1 MDLRGVCDWLA
12 ISKAK
17 KGTLCCETSGSMSCV
32 GIVSRCMESL
42 GMWEDVLSIVDDE
55 TGNDEGRLF
64 VQDDNWDGSQYLR
77 YRFVVLVWLFWLF
90 SALFCV
96 ALCAVGKHSHH
107 PLLSLSHAQELRSI
121 GS

>member
-1 MDLRGVCDWLA
+1 MDLRGVCDWLT

-77 YRFVVLVWLFWLF
+77 YR
-90 SALFCV
+90 
-96 ALCAVGKHSHH
+96 
-107 PLLSLSHAQELRSI
+107 LLSLSGFFGCFLHFSVLLSVLLANMATILFCYCHMHKNS
-121 GS
+121 GA